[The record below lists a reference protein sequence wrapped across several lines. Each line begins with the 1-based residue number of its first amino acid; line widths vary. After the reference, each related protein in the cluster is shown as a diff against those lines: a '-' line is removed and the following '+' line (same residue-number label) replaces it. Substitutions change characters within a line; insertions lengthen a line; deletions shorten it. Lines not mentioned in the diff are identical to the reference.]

1 MKVNFSDLIKAI
13 SSDMKA
19 HDFNCEKVQAVRDA
33 LEALE
38 KRLDINANAGE
49 NLTFAEVL
57 NLLTSKEYTYENQ
70 ITDFGQKSNP
80 EYSGDDIDY
89 KTVDFTDE
97 MHEYFTKNLA
107 SICEEE
113 FEVEDAKTLTF
124 IF

>member
-19 HDFNCEKVQAVRDA
+19 HDFNCEKVQAVSDTLKA
-33 LEALE
+33 
-38 KRLDINANAGE
+38 LDINANAGE
-49 NLTFAEVL
+49 SPIFAEVL
-57 NLLTSKEYTYENQ
+57 NLLTSKEYTYENEVA
-70 ITDFGQKSNP
+70 DFGQKSSPNYD
-80 EYSGDDIDY
+80 EGDVSY

-107 SICEEE
+107 SICEAK
-113 FEVEDAKTLTF
+113 FEVEDATTLIF

>member
-1 MKVNFSDLIKAI
+1 MKINFNDLIKAI
-13 SSDMKA
+13 LRDMKA
-19 HDFNCEKVQAVRDA
+19 HDFNCEKVQAVSDT
-33 LEALE
+33 LKALE

-57 NLLTSKEYTYENQ
+57 NLLTSKEYTFENP

-80 EYSGDDIDY
+80 NYDGDDVRY
-89 KTVDFTDE
+89 EKVDFTDE
-97 MHEYFTKNLA
+97 MHEYFTENLA
-107 SICEEE
+107 SICEAE